1 MFYEQVKEL
10 VAEEFKRL
18 TGVKTETFAVMVEIL
33 REAKLKRRKPGR
45 PSKLSLEDQ
54 VLMTLM
60 YLRENRTYFH
70 IAHTYRLNASSAFRI
85 IRHVEDTLSKAKIFS
100 LSGKRRVQEG
110 SVELSFVVLD
120 VTETPIERPKK
131 NSDSSIAE
139 RKNAIP

>member
-1 MFYEQVKEL
+1 MFYEQTKEL
-10 VAEEFKRL
+10 AAEAFKRL
-18 TGVKTETFAVMVEIL
+18 TGVKAETFAVMVEVL
-33 REAKLKRRKPGR
+33 REAGFKKRKPGR
-45 PSKLSLEDQ
+45 PNKLSLEDQ

-85 IRHVEDTLSKAKIFS
+85 IRYVEDTLSKTEVFS

-110 SVELSFVVLD
+110 GAELSFVVVD

-131 NSDSSIAE
+131 TVAVL
-139 RKNAIP
+139 